1 MGFLGGAPLSTPREE
16 LLTATERFQPTFGL
30 AASAAFQESRS
41 LFGLKPLQD
50 LSEIAKLRGHEGT
63 ELFGVNAG
71 AFDLMRDKEIGGTPT
86 SRLID
91 PDEANETYGIE
102 GELKFTEPI
111 SEDEAKFKQLRKLE
125 EIDRNYILQ
134 QNKGFMRNLST
145 FGIEFVADITDPIGL
160 GTLLF
165 PVTSFRT
172 VAKLTQKAG
181 RFMPYGI
188 GMGEAAAGIV
198 VPLTP
203 GYFASQEF
211 QYDFTPGDYGI
222 SLLGGI
228 ALGGVIR
235 RLIFMKDIKNLK
247 AMTQHQEDNFDA
259 TINFIETDVKNQSQ
273 KSDDIVTDH
282 AAERTRADNSDSR
295 KFGAIQNSEGKF
307 DLDIMD
313 SYLNIVD
320 DLLRVGRV
328 PIKENIESY
337 ASNIKD
343 LKKHIEDL
351 RKLLNEVPA
360 GDHKVKVSKT
370 LKAAEGYLKI
380 NETRK
385 KALTKRLAELDKSPE
400 GTSDPKLAEESRAKQ
415 EYIVNSIEYEVVGK
429 GSETRKLWRGRKT
442 KKARKA
448 LADKIRALLDDDEAL
463 LKILDGEKLRKNA
476 YELLDEVIKKEG
488 ALTLNSLVRVLKRD
502 GLDEKKVQAFL
513 DKIYARYAKPQ
524 NEAITSSGDLA
535 AIDYQNGVDLTAEQR
550 VGNDVKDDVNND
562 TEFGHR
568 EYTTDSNAVAEAA
581 DAEAE
586 SVDELIDMMLKNVKS
601 EENPNGIY
609 SKKVIE
615 MIRDRRARGE
625 IDDVKTETALETY
638 DSCVRKNK

>member
-211 QYDFTPGDYGI
+211 QYDFTPGD
-222 SLLGGI
+222 
-228 ALGGVIR
+228 
-235 RLIFMKDIKNLK
+235 
-247 AMTQHQEDNFDA
+247 
-259 TINFIETDVKNQSQ
+259 
-273 KSDDIVTDH
+273 
-282 AAERTRADNSDSR
+282 
-295 KFGAIQNSEGKF
+295 
-307 DLDIMD
+307 
-313 SYLNIVD
+313 
-320 DLLRVGRV
+320 
-328 PIKENIESY
+328 
-337 ASNIKD
+337 
-343 LKKHIEDL
+343 
-351 RKLLNEVPA
+351 
-360 GDHKVKVSKT
+360 
-370 LKAAEGYLKI
+370 
-380 NETRK
+380 
-385 KALTKRLAELDKSPE
+385 
-400 GTSDPKLAEESRAKQ
+400 
-415 EYIVNSIEYEVVGK
+415 
-429 GSETRKLWRGRKT
+429 
-442 KKARKA
+442 
-448 LADKIRALLDDDEAL
+448 
-463 LKILDGEKLRKNA
+463 
-476 YELLDEVIKKEG
+476 
-488 ALTLNSLVRVLKRD
+488 
-502 GLDEKKVQAFL
+502 
-513 DKIYARYAKPQ
+513 
-524 NEAITSSGDLA
+524 
-535 AIDYQNGVDLTAEQR
+535 
-550 VGNDVKDDVNND
+550 
-562 TEFGHR
+562 
-568 EYTTDSNAVAEAA
+568 
-581 DAEAE
+581 
-586 SVDELIDMMLKNVKS
+586 
-601 EENPNGIY
+601 
-609 SKKVIE
+609 
-615 MIRDRRARGE
+615 
-625 IDDVKTETALETY
+625 
-638 DSCVRKNK
+638 